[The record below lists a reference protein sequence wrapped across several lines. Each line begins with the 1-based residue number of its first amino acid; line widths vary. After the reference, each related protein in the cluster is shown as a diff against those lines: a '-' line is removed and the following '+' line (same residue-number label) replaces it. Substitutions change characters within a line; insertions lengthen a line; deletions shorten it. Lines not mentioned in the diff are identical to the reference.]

1 MPTVHSYYVG
11 MSPAEPKRQYTLR
24 GVPADVDCA
33 LRRQAQAEG
42 RSLNEVALEALRR
55 GAGVAEP
62 AAQDDLDALIGSW
75 REDAAVE
82 QAVARQDE
90 VDPELLL

>member
-1 MPTVHSYYVG
+1 MG
-11 MSPAEPKRQYTLR
+11 PADPKRQYTLR

-42 RSLNEVALEALRR
+42 RSLNEVALDALRR
-55 GAGVAEP
+55 GAGVPDAV
-62 AAQDDLDALIGSW
+62 AYDDLDGLIGSW
-75 REDAAVE
+75 QEDAAVE

-90 VDPELLL
+90 VDPELWL

>member
-1 MPTVHSYYVG
+1 
-11 MSPAEPKRQYTLR
+11 MSPADPKRQYTLR

-42 RSLNEVALEALRR
+42 RSLNEVALDALRR
-55 GAGVAEP
+55 GAGIGEP
-62 AAQDDLDALIGSW
+62 AIYDDLDGLIGSW
-75 REDAAVE
+75 QEDAAVE
-82 QAVARQDE
+82 QALTRQDE